1 MSKRLVIVLWVIAL
15 ALGGLVYVVK
25 SGQSTPA
32 KGKAARKSGQ
42 TLFESFPGTEVA
54 AITISGADG
63 TTHLAKKDGKWTVT
77 DRDAYP
83 ANTQN
88 VNDLIRTVGDVK
100 VVGAIEDAAS
110 YSARFG
116 IDPAAAKSEDRGIEL
131 TFANASGGE
140 LAKVTLGKSIGG
152 GGDAN
157 PMNPMGG
164 GSTGRFVLNQG
175 DKSAIYKTSEMFGA
189 VTTDPK
195 TWLAEDFIKIEKP
208 KSVSVTAPG
217 KPEIVWKVSRDNE
230 EANFN
235 LEGAKPEDNFDAS
248 TTTPLKTL
256 FSFAKFDDVIPAADV
271 AKRAQP
277 DQKRVATIETLEGF
291 TYTLNITPAKA
302 TEPKPGEEPP
312 AAGDGSYFVTVDV
325 TATLPTERKKE
336 EGEKP
341 EEAKARDEAF
351 TTRLKDLK
359 DKLAADQA
367 LKGRTFELR
376 QFALD
381 MLLKGRDGFKK
392 QAAPAGGPQGMQG
405 MQGLPPGM
413 MMPGGAPT
421 PGPRAKAAPVE
432 AVTPPIQVPA
442 QGDDDK

>member
-1 MSKRLVIVLWVIAL
+1 MSKRLVIVLWVLAV

-42 TLFESFPGTEVA
+42 TLFESFPGAEVA

-63 TTHLAKKDGKWTVT
+63 ATHLAKKDGKWTVS

-88 VNDLIRTVGDVK
+88 VNDLLRTVTDLK
-100 VVGAIEDAAS
+100 VVGAIEDAAP
-110 YSARFG
+110 YAARFG
-116 IDPAAAKSEDRGIEL
+116 IDPAATKADDRGIEL

-140 LAKVTLGKSIGG
+140 LAKLSLGKSIGG
-152 GGDAN
+152 GQAN

-164 GSTGRFVLNQG
+164 GSTGRFVLNPS
-175 DKSAIYKTSEMFGA
+175 DKSAVYKTSEMFGA
-189 VTTDPK
+189 IATDPK

-208 KSVSVTAPG
+208 KSVSVTTPG
-217 KPEIVWKVSRDNE
+217 KADISWKVSRDNE

-256 FSFAKFDDVIPAADV
+256 FSFAKFDDVVPAADV

-277 DQKRVATIETLEGF
+277 DQKRVATIETFEGS
-291 TYTLNITPAKA
+291 TYTLTITPAKPTDA
-302 TEPKPGEEPP
+302 KPGEEPP
-312 AAGDGSYFVTVDV
+312 SATDGSYFVTVDV

-341 EEAKARDEAF
+341 EDAKAKDEAF
-351 TTRLKDLK
+351 TTRLKELK
-359 DKLAADQA
+359 DKLASDQA

-405 MQGLPPGM
+405 MQGLPPGL
-413 MMPGGAPT
+413 MMPGGASAPT
-421 PGPRAKAAPVE
+421 PGPKRAPVE
-432 AVTPPIQVPA
+432 AVTPPIEVPA
-442 QGDDDK
+442 QSEDGK

>member
-1 MSKRLVIVLWVIAL
+1 MSKRLVIVLWVIAV

-42 TLFESFPGTEVA
+42 TLFESFPGAEVA

-88 VNDLIRTVGDVK
+88 VNDLIRTIGDVK

-116 IDPAAAKSEDRGIEL
+116 IDPSAAKAEDRGIEL
-131 TFANASGGE
+131 TFANASGSE
-140 LAKVTLGKSIGG
+140 LAKVSLGKSIGG
-152 GGDAN
+152 SEAG
-157 PMNPMGG
+157 PMGPMGG

-175 DKSAIYKTSEMFGA
+175 DKSAIYRTSEMFSA
-189 VTTDPK
+189 VSTDPK
-195 TWLAEDFIKIEKP
+195 TWLSEDFIKIEKP
-208 KSVSVTAPG
+208 KSVSVTVPG
-217 KPEIVWKVSRDNE
+217 KGDIAWKVSRDNE

-235 LEGAKPEDNFDAS
+235 LEGAKPEDNYDAS
-248 TTTPLKTL
+248 TATPLKTL
-256 FSFAKFDDVIPAADV
+256 FSFAKFDDVVPTADV

-277 DQKRVATIETLEGF
+277 DQKRVATIETFEGS

-302 TEPKPGEEPP
+302 ADAKPGEEPP
-312 AAGDGSYFVTVDV
+312 AATDGSYFVTVDV

-341 EEAKARDEAF
+341 EDAKVKDEAF

-359 DKLAADQA
+359 AKLAADQA

-413 MMPGGAPT
+413 MMPHGAT
-421 PGPRAKAAPVE
+421 PGPGTKAGPVE

-442 QGDDDK
+442 QSEDDK